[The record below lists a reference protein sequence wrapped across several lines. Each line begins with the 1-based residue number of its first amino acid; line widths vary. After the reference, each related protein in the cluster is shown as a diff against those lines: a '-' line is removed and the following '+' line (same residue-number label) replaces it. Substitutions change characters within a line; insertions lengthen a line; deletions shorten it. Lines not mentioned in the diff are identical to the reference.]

1 MISPATLKTT
11 ATVDLHEIKIR
22 FRTCHGEEKIII
34 LSATSF
40 FQTRIVYTKKSSTT
54 PKLLQI
60 NSFFPHKGRLWNSL
74 PIECFPLIYNLS
86 GFKSRFC
93 KNQADLAYLK

>member
-22 FRTCHGEEKIII
+22 FRTCHREEKIII

-40 FQTRIVYTKKSSTT
+40 FQTRIVYTKKSSAT

-74 PIECFPLIYNLS
+74 PIACFPLIYNLS
-86 GFKSRFC
+86 GFKSRINWHLLTVVSF
-93 KNQADLAYLK
+93 